1 MSADILTSAS
11 FPHGTP
17 DGFRN
22 GCHGS
27 HCPAPIAC
35 RDVHRRYAGDY
46 TFRTQVDAGMTLTQ
60 ILDAEQTAREAVIT
74 ARREAIREAAR
85 IRHNTNRRRAR
96 DGRTTAQKRSPD
108 GTPRTPQQI
117 EIHRLHALG
126 YTDTQI
132 GHAMGKNRHQ
142 VTGIRAY
149 LRLAPNKAP
158 VETTG
163 ASL

>member
-1 MSADILTSAS
+1 MSADIITSAS

-17 DGFRN
+17 DGFRS

-46 TFRTQVDAGMTLTQ
+46 TFRTQVDAGMTLTH
-60 ILDAEQTAREAVIT
+60 ILDAEQAAREAAIT
-74 ARREAIREAAR
+74 ARREATREAAR

-96 DGRTTAQKRSPD
+96 DGRTPTPKRSPD
-108 GTPRTPQQI
+108 GTPRTPARI

-132 GHAMGKNRHQ
+132 GHAMGKDRHQ

-149 LRLAPNKAP
+149 LHLTANTAP
-158 VETTG
+158 VENAG